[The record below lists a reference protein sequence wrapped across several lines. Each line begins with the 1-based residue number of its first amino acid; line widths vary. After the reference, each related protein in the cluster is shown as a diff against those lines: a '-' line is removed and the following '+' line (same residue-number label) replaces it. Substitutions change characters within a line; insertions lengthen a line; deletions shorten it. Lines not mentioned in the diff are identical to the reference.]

1 MSLLY
6 DGVVF
11 DLDGTLIDTES
22 LCNIAG
28 VETCT
33 VLGLSVPL
41 AYFETLAGVHDA
53 ERVRRLAEYTGAPID
68 PEAFNAEW
76 DRRSYAQFEAGI
88 PLKPGVVALMERISA
103 MGLPIALATSSR
115 RVPAQT
121 KLAATGLDRW
131 FQAVITFED
140 VGAAKPAPDPYLL
153 AAERLGLAVGRCL
166 AFEDSE
172 PGAQSAHA
180 AGMTVVQIPDMHAAS
195 GRFAH
200 HVASDLMAGAR
211 AAGLITG

>member
-1 MSLLY
+1 MSLRY

-33 VLGLSVPL
+33 ALGLAVPMQ
-41 AYFETLAGVHDA
+41 YFETLAGVHDA
-53 ERVRRLAEYTGAPID
+53 ERVRRLAEYTGQPID
-68 PEAFNAEW
+68 PDAFNAEW

-88 PLKPGVVALMERISA
+88 PLKPGVVALMEQISG

-131 FQAVITFED
+131 FQAVITFDD
-140 VGAAKPAPDPYLL
+140 VAAAKPAPDPYLL
-153 AAERLGLAVGRCL
+153 AAERLGLAVGRCI

-172 PGAQSAHA
+172 PGAQSAYA

-200 HVASDLMAGAR
+200 HVAADLIAGAR
-211 AAGLITG
+211 AAGLITA